1 MDWGGPAGRQEIVIV
16 LIRTLVREWISGRST
31 AFARRASCCVL
42 TALLAGAPFSGAADA
57 EELPKL
63 EDLLSKKPKPR
74 KLETVPARVKQESL
88 FDVIDVEWD
97 EKPVVVEPS
106 REPEP
111 TTAKLEPVPATA
123 DDLMESIEGGTISRA
138 LPKGPERPPQVLKPA
153 PPVTER
159 GPVLVQRIPEPQPQ
173 SAPLTPPPSAKE
185 FVLGPLE
192 VEKLIARARKELAAG
207 DIAMAHAFVEAA
219 AETNVPLEVFTES
232 ASLLIDEVELV
243 RQVRFEQ
250 VAAWQAAEQ
259 EIEAAAAAEPETLAE
274 SIEQQ
279 PRVWRALG
287 SATLNTAPPI
297 LDRDGSRQEL
307 PESRGMRM
315 MAQVPQMNQTMGQ
328 GRGWEPISYSWE
340 APALKYNPLYFED
353 PLLERH
359 GNEVHLIQ
367 PVVSAARF
375 YATIPTLPYQMGTE
389 DNSVLHT
396 VYDLGNDRPGT
407 CVPYSIPLLPFSLTG
422 ALTQGGAATALVFI
436 LP

>member
-1 MDWGGPAGRQEIVIV
+1 M
-16 LIRTLVREWISGRST
+16 LIRTLVRKWNSGRS
-31 AFARRASCCVL
+31 AAPGRRTSCYL
-42 TALLAGAPFSGAADA
+42 LAALLAGASVADVA
-57 EELPKL
+57 SAQELPKL
-63 EDLLSKKPKPR
+63 EDILSRKPR
-74 KLETVPARVKQESL
+74 PKKLETVPARVKKESL
-88 FDVIDVEWD
+88 FDVVDVEWE
-97 EKPVVVEPS
+97 EKPVAVEPS
-106 REPEP
+106 NQPAP
-111 TTAKLEPVPATA
+111 ATTKLEPVPATVE
-123 DDLMESIEGGTISRA
+123 DLVESIEGGDERTVSRA
-138 LPKGPERPPQVLKPA
+138 LPKAPARPPQELKPA
-153 PPVTER
+153 PPVASH
-159 GPVLVQRIPEPQPQ
+159 GPVITQRLPKPQPQ
-173 SAPLTPPPSAKE
+173 PQAVPATPPPFAKQ

-192 VEKLIARARKELAAG
+192 VEKLISRARKELAAG
-207 DIAMAHAFVEAA
+207 EVDMAHVFVEAA
-219 AETNVPLEVFTES
+219 AETTVPLELFREN
-232 ASLLIDEVELV
+232 AALLIDEVELV

-250 VAAWQAAEQ
+250 VAAWQSAEQ
-259 EIEAAAAAEPETLAE
+259 RAEQQVEAAAAAEPETLAN

-287 SATLNTAPPI
+287 GPTLNTAPPI